1 MQVIFTVLLI
11 TLFNHRNFAAGT
23 AFSKTEVLQAA
34 IFEALIIGEIVNF
47 QVGMAIGIGVLA
59 ILMLSFHKS
68 DAGLSGL
75 FSSLRSKQSL
85 LGWQLAHF
93 WGCHSQLPAATD
105 SLATVILC
113 SELYVGGDINLITNT
128 FHGRDHVPDGKA

>member
-47 QVGMAIGIGVLA
+47 QSGTSYCNRRVGDSYVCRFTN
-59 ILMLSFHKS
+59 LMQACLSVYF
-68 DAGLSGL
+68 SG
-75 FSSLRSKQSL
+75 SKQSL
-85 LGWQLAHF
+85 IGLAAGAFLGLSTVCVFEPQLIP
-93 WGCHSQLPAATD
+93 LPRA
-105 SLATVILC
+105 ILYSGHLC
-113 SELYVGGDINLITNT
+113 LLQHQHCANNFSWAGSC
-128 FHGRDHVPDGKA
+128 F